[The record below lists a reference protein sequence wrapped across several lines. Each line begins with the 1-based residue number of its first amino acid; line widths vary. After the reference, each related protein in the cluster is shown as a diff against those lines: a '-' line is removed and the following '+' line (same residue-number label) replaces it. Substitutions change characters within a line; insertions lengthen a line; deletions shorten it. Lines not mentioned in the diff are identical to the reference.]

1 MRMYKLMVFS
11 TALLSFFGIMS
22 FAQSDFQHYDEP
34 YDVINFLHHKKKLEN
49 IEYGM
54 STSDGD
60 IKMKYTGQQIE
71 SRRTIYYLNFNNIS
85 ARGDVIIQDSDI
97 MLSSDQSEW
106 SLIGNK
112 GSMIN
117 ARYWLKG
124 MYVRGEALHVHHE
137 EKIRTEL
144 REATYTTCSPGNISW
159 LLQSSKITLNHDS
172 AIGQATDTLAWIGSM
187 PIFYFPY
194 LSFSLNN
201 KRKSGLLA
209 PLMGYSNQMGWIVRM
224 PYYLHISSGM
234 DVTLI
239 PGYMSNRGLIL
250 TGEFRYLSISNKG
263 QLDIYF
269 LKEDDLEKDG
279 DIIYQYHNKYRKYFF
294 WHNHTNLSSRW
305 IVNFDYDYI
314 YDNEYAENFDS
325 YLGIDSIIT
334 HPHRNIDVNY
344 RGNHWNFMGAIKS
357 LQSFMNINE
366 SYQLL
371 PQLKLIGSFPYKV
384 MGMMYGFS
392 AEYINFDHRY
402 KISGQRMVLRFFAN
416 LPWRSSIAFITPR
429 VEFNYTSYNI
439 RKDIAF
445 DTNTVRKLS
454 VVSVDSGL
462 FFERVLSIG
471 KGKFV
476 QTLEPRIF
484 YLYVPHHD
492 QDALP
497 NFNASLRTF
506 NMHHLFFHNRFLG
519 SDRIGDANQLS
530 LSIKSRLVNQQTG
543 HENFRITLGQ
553 IHYFS
558 DRKVTL
564 EHTKNA
570 IRSDSDMAVQIT
582 ASIAE
587 KWRLLSEI
595 QWNTHIN
602 ESSSISSIILRYDGD
617 NGRLLNIIHHHRRDD
632 TQNSKQINVSTRM
645 PLNKEWS
652 IVGSWHRS
660 LNNFR
665 TLESLAGIT
674 YEGCCWATG
683 IVVKDHVNN
692 NKHSLAVLFQ
702 IKLRGLSNFSLK
714 TMSQLRSKRSIFGY
728 NSSDL

>member
-1 MRMYKLMVFS
+1 MVFS
-11 TALLSFFGIMS
+11 TALLSFFGIIS

-49 IEYGM
+49 IKYGL
-54 STSDGD
+54 STYDD
-60 IKMKYTGQQIE
+60 NIKTKYTGQQIE
-71 SRRTIYYLNFNNIS
+71 AKRIIYDLNFNNIS
-85 ARGDVIIQDSDI
+85 ARGDVIIQDSAI

-117 ARYWLKG
+117 ARYWLKE
-124 MYVRGEALHVHHE
+124 MYVRGEALHVYHE
-137 EKIRTEL
+137 EKIGTEL
-144 REATYTTCSPGNISW
+144 REATYTTCSPGNVSW
-159 LLQSSKITLNHDS
+159 LLQSSKITLNHDT
-172 AIGQATDTLAWIGSM
+172 AIGHATDTLAWIGSI

-201 KRKSGLLA
+201 ERKSGLLA
-209 PLMGYSNQMGWIVRM
+209 PLMGYSNQMGLIVKI
-224 PYYLHISSGM
+224 PYYLNISSGM

-239 PGYMSNRGLIL
+239 PGYISNRGLIL

-263 QLDIYF
+263 QLDISF
-269 LKEDDLEKDG
+269 LKADDLEKDG
-279 DIIYQYHNKYRKYFF
+279 DIIDQYHNKYRKYFF

-305 IVNFDYDYI
+305 IVNFDYDYV
-314 YDNEYAENFDS
+314 YDNKYVENFDS
-325 YLGIDSIIT
+325 YLGMDSIIT
-334 HPHRNIDVNY
+334 HPNRNINVNY

-357 LQSFMNINE
+357 LQSFMDVNE

-392 AEYINFDHRY
+392 AEYSNFDHSY

-416 LPWRSSIAFITPR
+416 LPWRSSISFITPR

-439 RKDIAF
+439 RKDIVF
-445 DTNTVRKLS
+445 NKNTVRKLS
-454 VVSVDSGL
+454 IVSIDSGL

-484 YLYVPHHD
+484 YLYIPHHD

-506 NMHHLFFHNRFLG
+506 NMNHLFFHNRFLG

-530 LSIKSRLVNQQTG
+530 FSIKSRLVNQQTG
-543 HENFRITLGQ
+543 RENFRITLGQ

-564 EHTKNA
+564 EYTNNA
-570 IRSDSDMAVQIT
+570 VSFDADMAVQIT

-595 QWNTHIN
+595 QWNTHTN
-602 ESSSISSIILRYDGD
+602 ESASISSIILRYDGD
-617 NGRLLNIIHHHRRDD
+617 NGRLLNIIHHHRKDD
-632 TQNSKQINVSTRM
+632 TQNSKQIHVSTRM

-714 TMSQLRSKRSIFGY
+714 TMSQLKLKPGIFGY
-728 NSSDL
+728 DSSNL